1 MKTDPVTHRPW
12 VRPGTLFRAFKYAI
26 YCLLTLNVLL
36 FFRED
41 FLAAQEVFGD
51 TIGWAH
57 LVEAYSATIDTAAW
71 VVLLLLFELE
81 TAVIPDERLRGGLK
95 WVLMAVRS
103 LCYLFIVWAFWG
115 YCVKLGMIADFQPFT
130 GPAVCDLVGTHF
142 TWVLTL
148 DEYLHID
155 AQACATLSGQELVRI
170 AGTDIIGTVAA
181 VEAAVRLAWVDVI
194 NAADWLLIVVLLEA
208 EVLLQLWGKLTDGL
222 IRGLKVLKGVLYA
235 VLFLAA
241 IYWGVLG
248 DFLDFWDAFL
258 WLVAFIFIE
267 LNIFTWHAE
276 VEEEMAHHQGPRGS
290 GAGQP

>member
-12 VRPGTLFRAFKYAI
+12 VRPGTLFRAFKYTI

-41 FLAAQEVFGD
+41 YLAAQEVFGN

-95 WVLMAVRS
+95 WMLVAVRS
-103 LCYLFIVWAFWG
+103 VSYFFITWAFWG
-115 YCVKLGMIADFQPFT
+115 YCVKLGMISDFQPFAGT
-130 GPAVCDLVGTHF
+130 AVCDLVGTHF
-142 TWVLTL
+142 TWLFTL
-148 DEYLHID
+148 DEYLPID
-155 AQACATLSGQELVRI
+155 AQACAALGGQELVRI
-170 AGTDIIGTVAA
+170 AGTDIIGTVPA

-194 NAADWLLIVVLLEA
+194 NAADWLIIVVLLEA
-208 EVLLQLWGKLTDGL
+208 EVLLQIRGKLTDGF
-222 IRGLKVLKGVLYA
+222 IRVLKVVKGALYA

-276 VEEEMAHHQGPRGS
+276 VEEEAAHHHVPGDSRPDRS
-290 GAGQP
+290 